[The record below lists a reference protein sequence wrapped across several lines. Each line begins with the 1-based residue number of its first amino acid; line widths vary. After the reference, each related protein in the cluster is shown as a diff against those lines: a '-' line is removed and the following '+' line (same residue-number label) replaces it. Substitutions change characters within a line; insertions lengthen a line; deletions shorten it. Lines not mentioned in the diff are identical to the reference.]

1 MRHGEDRFAGQA
13 GVEIYWQA
21 WLPDDGDPVKAVL
34 VIAHGGGEHSARYG
48 WVAEQLVAAGYAVY
62 ALDHRGHGRSQGGR
76 VMFERW
82 DYVLADLQTLI
93 DRARSAHP
101 DLPVFLFG
109 HSLGGAI
116 SISYA
121 RRHEDELA
129 GLALS
134 GAVASL
140 GVVSPVTR
148 IAAKVL
154 SRVAPGLGV
163 FQVDATTLSKDP
175 EVVRAYEQDPLVHH
189 GKFPARTAAEISAV
203 VERFP
208 DDVPGLRLPLL
219 VMHGLGDEI
228 APPEGSRMVHER
240 AGSPDKTLKLYDG
253 LLHEILN
260 EPERDQ
266 VAADL
271 LDWLEA
277 RVVAGQPA

>member
-1 MRHGEDRFAGQA
+1 MRHTEDRFAGRA

-21 WLPDDGDPVKAVL
+21 WEPDDGDAVKAVL
-34 VIAHGGGEHSARYG
+34 VIAHGGGEHSARYA
-48 WVAEQLVAAGYAVY
+48 WTAEQLVNAGFAVY
-62 ALDHRGHGRSQGGR
+62 ALDHRGHGRSGGKR

-82 DYVLADLQTLI
+82 DYVLDDLQTLI
-93 DRARSAHP
+93 DRARNTYP
-101 DLPVFLFG
+101 GLPLFLFG

-121 RRHEDELA
+121 VRRGDGLT

-140 GVVSPVTR
+140 GVASPVTR
-148 IAAKVL
+148 YAAKVL
-154 SRVAPGLGV
+154 SIVVPGLGV
-163 FQVDATTLSKDP
+163 FAVDATTLSKDP

-189 GKFPARTAAEISAV
+189 GKFPARTAAEIAGV

-208 DDVPGLRLPLL
+208 DDVVGLRLPLL
-219 VMHGLGDEI
+219 VMHGAGDEI
-228 APPEGSRMVHER
+228 APPDGSVMVHAR
-240 AGSPDKTLKLYDG
+240 ASSADKTLKLYDG

-266 VAADL
+266 VVGDL
-271 LDWLEA
+271 ISWLETH
-277 RVVAGQPA
+277 VAAATPA